1 LGVPIPFNSEIIMK
15 FFLALL
21 AAVTMTVTPDARAQ
35 SSRGSGTLD
44 RITLQGEDKGPYT
57 PQLQASQIK
66 ETLRILENVDIRAI
80 EVDVFIDVRNLL
92 ARAANGKADT
102 DVLKVEFTP
111 DQTVNLDLLLQRSKV
126 SGADSV
132 TVSSMRAALNKA
144 ATAPASKKK

>member
-1 LGVPIPFNSEIIMK
+1 MK

-21 AAVTMTVTPDARAQ
+21 AVVAISGTPEARAQ
-35 SSRGSGTLD
+35 VSRSSATTD
-44 RITLQGEDKGPYT
+44 RITIQGENKGPYT

-66 ETLRILENVDIRAI
+66 ETLRILDNVDIRAI
-80 EVDVFIDVRNLL
+80 EVDVFLDVRNLL

-102 DVLKVEFTP
+102 DVLKVELTP

-144 ATAPASKKK
+144 ASAPASKKK